1 MKFVKGML
9 IGTLLSAGV
18 VMMYSETMNGSKKK
32 VDEKRK
38 ENDSQNG
45 NYVRTKR
52 GRHI

>member
-18 VMMYSETMNGSKKK
+18 VMMYSETI
-32 VDEKRK
+32 
-38 ENDSQNG
+38 NG